1 MRPYTGMRMKGKK
14 NLKKQHARRA
24 SEGITKVAWCPVFW
38 SGGVMSS
45 SSAFRLPFALVGVS
59 GTELR
64 VGSVPDRGVRK
75 ADLVLVGEVVG
86 AADDEDEELDSC
98 GSK

>member
-1 MRPYTGMRMKGKK
+1 
-14 NLKKQHARRA
+14 
-24 SEGITKVAWCPVFW
+24 
-38 SGGVMSS
+38 MSS

-75 ADLVLVGEVVG
+75 ADLVLVGGVAG
-86 AADDEDEELDSC
+86 AADDDDEELDSC
-98 GSK
+98 GRK